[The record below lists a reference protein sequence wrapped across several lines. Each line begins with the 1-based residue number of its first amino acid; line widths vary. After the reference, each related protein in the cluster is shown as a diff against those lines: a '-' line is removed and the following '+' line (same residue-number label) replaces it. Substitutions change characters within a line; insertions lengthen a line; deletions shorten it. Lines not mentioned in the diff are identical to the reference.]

1 MKAKILAL
9 LEAVPGLRL
18 LWRQWRR
25 RLGFAGPADPVA
37 RPGPRQEPLAAAPPP
52 PPKPRAK
59 LDPPDP
65 EEIAALADQ
74 LWGEGFLLPG
84 GAAEANRLANLLPLS
99 PATTLL
105 LIGADAGGAA
115 NAIATTRGA
124 WVAAQQDNLLLAERM
139 ALKLR
144 PLGKRATVATWDANE
159 PFFRHRYHHHAL
171 SLEALRRCPGSR
183 LLPALSAALK
193 PGGQLVLL
201 ELVTAPGGAEAAGR
215 SNALLARWTELEG
228 RAAPPE
234 PANKL
239 EAALTAAGFTLNVR
253 EDVGARHC
261 AAVMAGWMRRVETLR
276 QGSLPR
282 GARALALVT
291 EAERWLLR
299 QRLMQA
305 GSLRLL
311 RWHCTRGPE
320 RGGEL

>member
-1 MKAKILAL
+1 MKATLLAL
-9 LEAVPGLRL
+9 LERVPGLRL

-25 RLGFAGPADPVA
+25 RLGFAAPPEPPPRLEPV
-37 RPGPRQEPLAAAPPP
+37 AAAPPP
-52 PPKPRAK
+52 PPAPRAR
-59 LDPPDP
+59 LEPPDP
-65 EEIAALADQ
+65 EEVALLADE
-74 LWGEGFLLPG
+74 LWGEGFQLPG

-105 LIGADAGGAA
+105 LVGADAGGAA
-115 NAIATTRGA
+115 GAIATTRGA

-144 PLGKRATVATWDANE
+144 PLGKRTTVATWDASE

-171 SLEALRRCPGSR
+171 VLEALRRCPAGR
-183 LLPALSAALK
+183 LLPAVSAALK
-193 PGGQLVLL
+193 PGGQLVML
-201 ELVTAPGGAEAAGR
+201 ELVGAEAAGR
-215 SNALLARWTELEG
+215 NGALLKRWTELEG

-234 PANKL
+234 PAAVM
-239 EAALTAAGFTLNVR
+239 EAALAAAGFTLNVR

-276 QGSLPR
+276 QGNGLPR
-282 GARALALVT
+282 GRKALALVT

-305 GSLRLL
+305 GTLRLM
-311 RWHCTRGPE
+311 RWHCTLGPE
-320 RGGEL
+320 RGCGL

>member
-1 MKAKILAL
+1 MKATILAL
-9 LEAVPGLRL
+9 LEQVPGLRL

-25 RLGFAGPADPVA
+25 RHGPADPA
-37 RPGPRQEPLAAAPPP
+37 QPPPRQEPVAATPPP
-52 PPKPRAK
+52 PRPRAK
-59 LDPPDP
+59 LEPPDP
-65 EEIAALADQ
+65 EEVAALADQ
-74 LWGEGFLLPG
+74 LWGDGFLLPG

-144 PLGKRATVATWDANE
+144 PLGKRATVATWDAGE

-171 SLEALRRCPGSR
+171 ALEALRRCPAGR
-183 LLPALSAALK
+183 LLPALAAALK

-201 ELVTAPGGAEAAGR
+201 ELVAAEAAGR
-215 SNALLARWTELEG
+215 HAALLARWTELEG
-228 RAAPPE
+228 RPAPPE
-234 PANKL
+234 PAATL
-239 EAALTAAGFTLNVR
+239 EAALVAAGFTLNVR

-276 QGSLPR
+276 QGGGGLPR

-305 GSLRLL
+305 GSLQLI

-320 RGGEL
+320 RGGGL

>member
-1 MKAKILAL
+1 MKATILAL
-9 LEAVPGLRL
+9 LERVPGLRL
-18 LWRQWRR
+18 LWRQWRQ
-25 RLGFAGPADPVA
+25 RLGFATPPE
-37 RPGPRQEPLAAAPPP
+37 PPPRQEPVADLPPP
-52 PPKPRAK
+52 PRPPPRAR

-65 EEIAALADQ
+65 EEVAQLADQ
-74 LWGEGFLLPG
+74 LWGDGFLLPG

-105 LIGADAGGAA
+105 LIGSDAGGAA

-144 PLGKRATVATWDANE
+144 PLGKRATVATWDAEE

-171 SLEALRRCPGSR
+171 ALEALRRCPGAR

-201 ELVTAPGGAEAAGR
+201 ELVAGEASGR
-215 SNALLARWTELEG
+215 NAALLGRWVELEG

-234 PANKL
+234 AAAAL
-239 EAALTAAGFTLNVR
+239 EAALVAAGFTLNVR

-261 AAVMAGWMRRVETLR
+261 AAVMAGWGRRVETLR
-276 QGSLPR
+276 QGNGLPR
-282 GARALALVT
+282 GAKALALVT

-320 RGGEL
+320 RGGGL

>member
-1 MKAKILAL
+1 MKAAILSL
-9 LEAVPGLRL
+9 LERVPGLRL
-18 LWRQWRR
+18 LWRQGRR
-25 RLGFAGPADPVA
+25 RLGFAAPP
-37 RPGPRQEPLAAAPPP
+37 PPPPRQEPVADPPP
-52 PPKPRAK
+52 PPPPQPKPRAK

-65 EEIAALADQ
+65 EEVALLADQ

-105 LIGADAGGAA
+105 LLGADAGGAA
-115 NAIATTRGA
+115 NAIAVTRGA

-144 PLGKRATVATWDANE
+144 PLGKRATVATWDAEE

-171 SLEALRRCPGSR
+171 ALEALRRCPAAR
-183 LLPALSAALK
+183 LLPALAAALK

-201 ELVTAPGGAEAAGR
+201 ELVANEAGGR
-215 SNALLARWTELEG
+215 NASLLARWVELEG
-228 RAAPPE
+228 RAKPPE
-234 PANKL
+234 AASIM
-239 EAALTAAGFTLNVR
+239 EAALVAAGFTLNVR
-253 EDVGARHC
+253 EDVGARHG
-261 AAVMAGWMRRVETLR
+261 AAVMAGWVRRVEALR
-276 QGSLPR
+276 LGNGLPR
-282 GARALALVT
+282 GAAAVALVT

-305 GSLRLL
+305 GVLRLM

-320 RGGEL
+320 RGGGL